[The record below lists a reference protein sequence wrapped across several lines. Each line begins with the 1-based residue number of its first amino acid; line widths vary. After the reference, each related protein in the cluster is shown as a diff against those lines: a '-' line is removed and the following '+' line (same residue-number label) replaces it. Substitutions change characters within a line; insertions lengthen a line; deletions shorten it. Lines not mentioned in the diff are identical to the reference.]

1 MAGPGPLSQPARVVA
16 PGRDN
21 APTLLSRARSGLVRS
36 SENDGLAMI
45 GAARMNDAWDAFP
58 AAAKAAVDLL
68 AVTAW
73 LGVLL
78 RLLPH
83 ISTILTVIWMAIRIY
98 ESATVQR
105 LLGRR
110 HGVTAGKEQSNHD
123 ETD

>member
-1 MAGPGPLSQPARVVA
+1 MAGPGALSQPARIVA
-16 PGRDN
+16 PARDN
-21 APTLLSRARSGLVRS
+21 APTLLSAAGSGLVGS
-36 SENDGLAMI
+36 SEIDGLAMI
-45 GAARMNDAWDAFP
+45 GAARMNDAWDALP
-58 AAAKAAVDLL
+58 AAVKAAVDLL

-98 ESATVQR
+98 ETATVQR

-110 HGVTAGKEQSNHD
+110 NGVTAGKEKSHHD